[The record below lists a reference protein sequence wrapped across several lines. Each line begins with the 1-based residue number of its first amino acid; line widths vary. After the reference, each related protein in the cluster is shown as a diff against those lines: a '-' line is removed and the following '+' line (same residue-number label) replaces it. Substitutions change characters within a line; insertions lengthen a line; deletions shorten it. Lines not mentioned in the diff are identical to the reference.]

1 MGRIKIYNNEKWV
14 QLKEP
19 YLIECTTLFQRVLTA
34 DSAGTIQVR
43 PAQEF
48 FGGVVPLN
56 TQYWVPFKE
65 FMNILK

>member
-1 MGRIKIYNNEKWV
+1 MGRIKIYDKEKWV

-19 YLIECTTLFQRVLTA
+19 YLIECTTLFQRVLTV
-34 DSAGTIQVR
+34 DNVGTIQVR
-43 PAQEF
+43 QAQEF
-48 FGGVVPLN
+48 LGKTGPSD